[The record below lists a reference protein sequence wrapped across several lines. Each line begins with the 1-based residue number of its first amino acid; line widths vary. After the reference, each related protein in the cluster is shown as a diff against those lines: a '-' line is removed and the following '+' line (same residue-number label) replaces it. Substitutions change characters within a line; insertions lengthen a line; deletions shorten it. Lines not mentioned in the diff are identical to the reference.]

1 MSLSPDGFRV
11 LFWQANR
18 FNSARVLCAWI
29 ACALAWVVVLPCS
42 AQTPP
47 QVQFPDGIDDLIT
60 PQDALPP
67 AIYMLDDGTRVFIP
81 ITPYREFERRNQA
94 VGSTPTG
101 RAPFTFDSIEITGEA
116 RGGRAELD
124 VLMRI
129 DLDASLKDE
138 IVIPL
143 MMKNFHRLSPFEV
156 DGISNVRSMTE
167 AKTGSQTIL
176 GTPSKQRILVQG
188 KFSVRVNQA
197 DVRRNIDFRLP
208 VAPTTIKLTVDQER
222 PFAVVTGS
230 TSEEIVRAPEAVEQG
245 KSLIQLEAAGGDFA
259 MAWGASEEKV
269 PETQSLEVEGDW
281 KIDWQDPQQTPQIE
295 VTYKVRNLTG
305 NIQPFEMRIPSQFS
319 ISPISFS
326 DVSITPMGSD
336 TYRITPAL
344 SDTPRL
350 TFQIQVDVPG
360 ADYRTESPLPLVG
373 MSIAGSVRETGTI
386 KIQTTRDHRLRWL
399 EGNYVR
405 PLISASNS
413 EGDGRAYDF
422 RYDRGNFTLP
432 IWLAVKASGM
442 RMQVDYET
450 SIGPESVDLNVFVNV
465 AGSGTTGQSLTID
478 FKQWELQRIN
488 DQLLIDLD
496 IAGVEPTADTV
507 QIEVDELIENLPPI
521 SGQRRQLK
529 LQMIRALSGNEGKV
543 SFDIPSIDRPAKR
556 RSDVIYTPGSV
567 RVQEKENVTIAF
579 DPANSHGLEQLVD
592 VATADARVYQLLSTF
607 GKARLTHTVARRKTQ
622 VRTAIAA
629 ELAINGDQCFFSQ
642 RVAIEFSEGKLA
654 SLQLT
659 SPRDDLQ
666 NCTGT
671 IDGKPVF
678 LKRDSDTTYQVR
690 FDPLPPGSYELE
702 LTQPFPFPSQPD
714 DDFAM
719 LELPLSLPM
728 ELAAGG
734 EFEMPFKV
742 VSDSW
747 SRDEQESSDKQP
759 GEILVVPG
767 IPPAI
772 QVVRQ
777 RQRDEASLF
786 IDRLWIQSMIGSTS
800 RREKIVAS
808 VQGFASHLE
817 LQSPDW
823 NEDIQV
829 RAIVDGTE
837 LRDFV
842 HQGNRLQIPLPQD
855 QANAMV
861 EVWIW
866 DRNLAAPAIFDE
878 ITPHVTLNA
887 PHGECYW
894 QLVLPSGQHLVYANP
909 EAGRAMQ
916 WQWRGLF
923 LARKPILSTTDL
935 ERQFGS
941 TASETLPPSNIY
953 LFTPADLASLQ
964 ATAAPRSTI
973 WLIVGGITLI
983 LSTALVYMQWLRT
996 PLTFLVL
1003 GFVLVGMA
1011 VTFPDLAVIF
1021 GQVSVLGL
1029 LLTVILLAI
1038 RSAIAGWP
1046 QPSVFDAP
1054 RPREGSTR
1062 SVPNP
1067 MVVGSTQSLDPR
1079 RVGPPVEANS

>member
-1 MSLSPDGFRV
+1 M
-11 LFWQANR
+11 
-18 FNSARVLCAWI
+18 LCAWI
-29 ACALAWVVVLPCS
+29 ACALAWIVVLPCS

-81 ITPYREFERRNQA
+81 ITPYRDFERRNQV
-94 VGSTPTG
+94 VGSTPSG

-116 RGGRAELD
+116 KGGRAELD
-124 VLMRI
+124 VELRI
-129 DLDASLKDE
+129 DLDASLKE
-138 IVIPL
+138 EVAIPL
-143 MMKNFHRLSPFEV
+143 LMKNFHRLTPFQV
-156 DGISNVRSMTE
+156 DGLSDVRGMTDP
-167 AKTGSQTIL
+167 KLGSQTLL
-176 GTPSKQRILVQG
+176 GTPTKQRIVVQA
-188 KFSVRVNQA
+188 KFSVRVNEA

-230 TSEEIVRAPEAVEQG
+230 TSEEIVRAPEPVEQG
-245 KSLIQLEAAGGDFA
+245 KSLIQLEAAGGDFT
-259 MAWGASEEKV
+259 MAWGASEEEA

-281 KIDWQDPQQTPQIE
+281 KIDWQDPQQSPQIE
-295 VTYKVRNLTG
+295 VTYKVRNLSG
-305 NIQPFEMRIPSQFS
+305 NIQPFEMQIPAQFS

-326 DVSITPMGSD
+326 DVSISPVGND

-344 SDTPRL
+344 SETPRL
-350 TFQIQVDVPG
+350 TFQLQVDVPG
-360 ADYRTESPLPLVG
+360 ADYRTESPLRLVG

-399 EGNYVR
+399 EGNFVR

-422 RYDRGNFTLP
+422 RYDRGDFTLP

-450 SIGPESVDLNVFVNV
+450 SIGPESVNLDVFVNV

-496 IAGVEPTADTV
+496 IAGVEPTAETV
-507 QIEVDELIENLPPI
+507 QIEVDELIENLKPI

-529 LQMIRALSGNEGKV
+529 LQLIRALSGSEGKV
-543 SFDIPSIDRPAKR
+543 SFDIPSINRPAKR
-556 RSDVIYTPGSV
+556 RSDVIYTPGQV
-567 RVQEKENVTIAF
+567 RVLEKENVTIAF
-579 DPANSHGLEQLVD
+579 DPANSHGLEQVVD
-592 VATADARVYQLLSTF
+592 VTTADSRVYQLSSAF
-607 GKARLTHTVARRKTQ
+607 GKPRLTHTVARRKTQ
-622 VRTAIAA
+622 FRTAIAA

-642 RVAIEFSEGKLA
+642 RLSIEFSEGTLA
-654 SLQLT
+654 SLQLM
-659 SPRDDLQ
+659 SPHDDLK
-666 NCTGT
+666 NCSGT

-678 LKRDSDTTYQVR
+678 LKSESDTTYQVR

-702 LTQPFPFPSQPD
+702 LTQPFPFPPQTDEELASV
-714 DDFAM
+714 
-719 LELPLSLPM
+719 ELPLSLPM
-728 ELAAGG
+728 ELASGG
-734 EFEMPFKV
+734 EFEMPFQV
-742 VSDSW
+742 VSDAW
-747 SRDEQESSDKQP
+747 SRDEPAGSDKQP
-759 GEILVVPG
+759 GAILVIPG
-767 IPPAI
+767 ISPTI
-772 QVVRQ
+772 QLVRQ

-786 IDRLWIQSMIGSTS
+786 IDRLWIQSMIGSS
-800 RREKIVAS
+800 VRREKIVAR

-817 LQSPDW
+817 LFSNQW

-837 LRDFV
+837 LRDV
-842 HQGNRLQIPLPQD
+842 VQQGNRLQIPLPQD
-855 QANAMV
+855 QATSMV

-866 DRNLAAPAIFDE
+866 DRNVEAPAVLDE
-878 ITPHVTLNA
+878 ITPHVKLNA

-894 QLVLPSGQHLVYANP
+894 QLVLPSGQHLVYASP

-916 WQWRGLF
+916 WQWRSLF
-923 LARKPILSTTDL
+923 MARKPILTTAEL

-941 TASETLPPSNIY
+941 STSETLPPSNIY
-953 LFTPADLASLQ
+953 LFTPADLTGLQ
-964 ATAAPRSTI
+964 AIAAPRSTI
-973 WLIVGGITLI
+973 WFVVGGITLL
-983 LSTALVYMQWLRT
+983 LSTLIVYVRRLRT
-996 PLTFLVL
+996 SFTFMML
-1003 GFVLVGMA
+1003 GFLLVGMS
-1011 VTFPDLAVIF
+1011 VTLPDLAVIF
-1021 GQVSVLGL
+1021 GQVSL
-1029 LLTVILLAI
+1029 LALILTVVLLAI

-1046 QPSVFDAP
+1046 QASVFEAP

-1067 MVVGSTQSLDPR
+1067 IVVGSTQSLDPR